1 MVAAAEVVV
10 AAAEIVAVV
19 AVAKAAEVVVAAA
32 KVVVAEGVAAE
43 VAERV
48 MAEEVMAATDK
59 LDGELAQSILKKF
72 CVSVNSSVIIV
83 VDVNDVEVKYS
94 VR

>member
-1 MVAAAEVVV
+1 VAA
-10 AAAEIVAVV
+10 
-19 AVAKAAEVVVAAA
+19 AAEVVVAAA
-32 KVVVAEGVAAE
+32 KVVAAKVVVAKVVAAEVVAAE

-48 MAEEVMAATDK
+48 MAGEVMAATDK

-72 CVSVNSSVIIV
+72 RVSVNSSVIIV
-83 VDVNDVEVKYS
+83 VDVDDVEVKYS